1 MSGAKRGKKK
11 ESGAARSV
19 RLGLTGDDSL
29 RNKFGH
35 EPLKKHARY
44 DKTWRDKQAVKRPAA
59 SLVRK

>member
-1 MSGAKRGKKK
+1 MSSTKRGKKK

-19 RLGLTGDDSL
+19 RLGLTGDDFL
-29 RNKFGH
+29 RNKYGH
-35 EPLKKHARY
+35 EPLKKHARC